1 MAANSARIECDDTI
15 PLTCS
20 IEKAN
25 IIDSHVEYVLIV
37 QRGSNP
43 ENFWKV
49 QRRYNDFVTLH
60 AALQI
65 SGRDLPLPPKKLFG
79 NLDKDFVAKRKQQL
93 QVYVNVILEDPFL
106 SHCLT
111 VKKFFDPTRYTIDF
125 YDIALRNVSMF
136 FRSDQTWDIVESLR
150 SIGWRLRKNYFLV
163 KSKQDIKAS
172 KMLSWA
178 DIGHLSKISNKD
190 RQSVLK
196 LLPTMQHPYI
206 QSVLLAD
213 SNDLGGVIIR
223 NFSMQGSLR
232 DYICKTKIKQH
243 YIKKYANPKLYHALP
258 LPEIKTFGRQILE
271 ALKFLQSRG
280 WPYGHLHTGNVL
292 LEGNVCK
299 FIIRYGKYTPRIAI
313 VLSKLY
319 RYDKENTGKTKENED
334 SYCFG
339 RVLYEMA
346 FGEQLTTAAL
356 EAVPARC
363 IPAVAPILESLI
375 STSALKSAL
384 PSINDILKMTLFCD
398 VILTAGIEKP
408 TLKIPSKL
416 KEVLR
421 TIHEHS
427 ELKLREEQKILSQ
440 FKRFSKVQAQQP
452 SIEERKKKRK
462 NGKAKKPQSDASD
475 NQRDQPNTSY
485 VEEVKAKP
493 SEAIDDANLIP
504 TSESQDSEQISS
516 PSANV
521 VPAQSA
527 IQSNAGL
534 LSSITSFK
542 KSILNPT
549 NTNDRSAPKL

>member
-271 ALKFLQSRG
+271 
-280 WPYGHLHTGNVL
+280 
-292 LEGNVCK
+292 
-299 FIIRYGKYTPRIAI
+299 
-313 VLSKLY
+313 
-319 RYDKENTGKTKENED
+319 TKENED

-356 EAVPARC
+356 EAVPAR
-363 IPAVAPILESLI
+363 
-375 STSALKSAL
+375 
-384 PSINDILKMTLFCD
+384 LFCD

-485 VEEVKAKP
+485 VEGAMNFIKCSNLMPCYEVKAKP
-493 SEAIDDANLIP
+493 SEAIDDANLIR
-504 TSESQDSEQISS
+504 SC
-516 PSANV
+516 AMH
-521 VPAQSA
+521 
-527 IQSNAGL
+527 NAHTCNKDL
-534 LSSITSFK
+534 LHYQFRLAYYTIVSHSIYQGYFM
-542 KSILNPT
+542 IIEVN
-549 NTNDRSAPKL
+549 N